1 MVRQTPL
8 VNPAG
13 GPSSTDTGRSKGS
26 APSTE
31 RAMRCESPQ
40 RELIGVVIRA
50 ANRVRLYLYGSWPAP
65 RSPRGIYGGS
75 VCVTDVPHVGQ
86 RQRHRGAARLRT
98 FEGVEPMGRGRAKAK
113 QVKVARQL
121 KYNGGGTD
129 LNRLRQELGVGTE
142 AQSADHDD
150 PYAEYD
156 DDEDDE
162 DSLGDDAGEEDDDED
177 DWSQSR

>member
-1 MVRQTPL
+1 
-8 VNPAG
+8 
-13 GPSSTDTGRSKGS
+13 
-26 APSTE
+26 
-31 RAMRCESPQ
+31 MRCESTQ
-40 RELIGVVIRA
+40 REPIGVVIRA

-75 VCVTDVPHVGQ
+75 VCVTDVPQLGQ
-86 RQRHRGAARLRT
+86 RQRHRGAAWLLT

-156 DDEDDE
+156 DEDALDDDDGDED
-162 DSLGDDAGEEDDDED
+162 DDDED
-177 DWSQSR
+177 DWSRSR